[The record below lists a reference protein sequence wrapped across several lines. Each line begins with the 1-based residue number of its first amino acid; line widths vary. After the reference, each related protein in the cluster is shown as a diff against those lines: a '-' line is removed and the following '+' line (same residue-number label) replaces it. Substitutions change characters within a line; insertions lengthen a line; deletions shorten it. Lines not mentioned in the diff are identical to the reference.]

1 MRVGYFALLTAE
13 RINGN
18 RTPSWERLSLLVSLA
33 VMAVLIAV
41 PEPDEVAA
49 FPMLLPASCFLLPVS
64 SVFFSSPF
72 DREHA
77 RWRLRFLV
85 VGLERLRRAL

>member
-41 PEPDEVAA
+41 PEPDDVAA
-49 FPMLLPASCFLLPVS
+49 FPMLLVKASPYF
-64 SVFFSSPF
+64 
-72 DREHA
+72 A
-77 RWRLRFLV
+77 RK
-85 VGLERLRRAL
+85 AS